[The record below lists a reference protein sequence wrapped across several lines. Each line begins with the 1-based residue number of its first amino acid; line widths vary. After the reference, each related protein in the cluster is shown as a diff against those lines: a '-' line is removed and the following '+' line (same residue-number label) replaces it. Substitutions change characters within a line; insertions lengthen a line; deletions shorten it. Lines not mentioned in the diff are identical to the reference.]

1 MSADRFPVNFS
12 GRPGLQPRFQ
22 KVCVDTQIILLS
34 ELDNFA
40 EQCVAAVHWRR
51 RSQHDPRVS
60 TSATEM
66 RQDGKD
72 FLLPWLR
79 RRLCGSVP
87 PLRWLRCQTDRILI
101 TQ

>member
-12 GRPGLQPRFQ
+12 ARPGLQPRCQ

-66 RQDGKD
+66 RQHGKY
-72 FLLPWLR
+72 FLLPGFSLCSRVSSLR
-79 RRLCGSVP
+79 G
-87 PLRWLRCQTDRILI
+87 LRCQTDRILI